1 MEFINQTLF
10 SDYTE
15 GKIDTVP
22 YVLGFILALTNSSR
36 ILKCINMLIS
46 LLRKLIITSQNVIG
60 KFKTENNASHQ
71 NNDMH
76 KEYEEVMKQM
86 HEMRVHLTA
95 LFNSIHKDNMEWRMS
110 ESIRREKKRE
120 MRENTAGNEVK
131 AHVDDTNICETSGLE
146 TEVCL

>member
-1 MEFINQTLF
+1 MEFINQTFF

-22 YVLGFILALTNSSR
+22 YLLGIILALTNGSR
-36 ILKCINMLIS
+36 ILKFINLLIS
-46 LLRKLIITSQNVIG
+46 LLTKLVITSKTMIA
-60 KFKTENNASHQ
+60 KLKTENNTSNQ
-71 NNDMH
+71 NDDIH

-86 HEMRVHLTA
+86 REMKIHLTA
-95 LFNSIHKDNMEWRMS
+95 LFNNIHKDNMEWRMS

-120 MRENTAGNEVK
+120 MKANTAENVVEI
-131 AHVDDTNICETSGLE
+131 DTRNVNICDTSGLE

>member
-1 MEFINQTLF
+1 MEFINQTFF

-15 GKIDTVP
+15 GKIDTIP
-22 YVLGFILALTNSSR
+22 YILGIVLALTNGSR
-36 ILKCINMLIS
+36 ILKFINLLIS
-46 LLRKLIITSQNVIG
+46 LLGRLIITSKTVIG
-60 KFKTENNASHQ
+60 KFKTENDTSRQ
-71 NNDMH
+71 NEDIN

-86 HEMRVHLTA
+86 REMRVHMTA

-120 MRENTAGNEVK
+120 MKSNVAGNEIKNHTNDV
-131 AHVDDTNICETSGLE
+131 NICDTSGLE

>member
-1 MEFINQTLF
+1 MEFINQTFF

-22 YVLGFILALTNSSR
+22 YVLGIVLALTNGSR
-36 ILKCINMLIS
+36 ILKFMNLLIS
-46 LLRKLIITSQNVIG
+46 LLRKFIITSKTVIS
-60 KFKTENNASHQ
+60 KFKTENNTSHQ
-71 NNDMH
+71 NDDIH

-86 HEMRVHLTA
+86 REMRIHVTA

-110 ESIRREKKRE
+110 ESIRREKKHE
-120 MRENTAGNEVK
+120 MKANTAENEIKNHTNDV
-131 AHVDDTNICETSGLE
+131 NICDTSGLE

>member
-1 MEFINQTLF
+1 MEFINQTFF

-22 YVLGFILALTNSSR
+22 YILGIVLALTNSSR
-36 ILKCINMLIS
+36 ILKFMNLLIS
-46 LLRKLIITSQNVIG
+46 LLRKLIITSKVMID
-60 KFKTENNASHQ
+60 KFKTENNASDQ
-71 NNDMH
+71 NDDIH

-86 HEMRVHLTA
+86 REMRVHVTA

-120 MRENTAGNEVK
+120 MKANTAENGVRNITNDV
-131 AHVDDTNICETSGLE
+131 NICDTSGLE

>member
-1 MEFINQTLF
+1 MEFINQTFF

-15 GKIDTVP
+15 GKIDTIP
-22 YVLGFILALTNSSR
+22 YVLGIILALTNGSR
-36 ILKCINMLIS
+36 ILKFVNLLIS
-46 LLRKLIITSQNVIG
+46 LLRKLIITSKSVIN
-60 KFKTENNASHQ
+60 KFKTENNINHQ
-71 NNDMH
+71 NDDIH

-86 HEMRVHLTA
+86 REMRVHVTA

-120 MRENTAGNEVK
+120 MKTNVAKDEIKSHTN
-131 AHVDDTNICETSGLE
+131 DINICDTSGLE

>member
-1 MEFINQTLF
+1 MEFINQTFF

-15 GKIDTVP
+15 GKIDNIP
-22 YVLGFILALTNSSR
+22 YILGIVLALTNGSR
-36 ILKCINMLIS
+36 ILKFLNMLIS
-46 LLRKLIITSQNVIG
+46 LLMKLIVTSKTMIN
-60 KFKTENNASHQ
+60 KFKTENNTDDQ
-71 NNDMH
+71 NNDIH

-86 HEMRVHLTA
+86 REMRVHLTA

-120 MRENTAGNEVK
+120 MKANSAENEIKINATNV
-131 AHVDDTNICETSGLE
+131 NICDTSGLE

>member
-1 MEFINQTLF
+1 MEFINQTFF

-22 YVLGFILALTNSSR
+22 YILGTILALTNGSR
-36 ILKCINMLIS
+36 ILKFVNLLIS
-46 LLRKLIITSQNVIG
+46 LLRKFIITSKNVIN
-60 KFKTENNASHQ
+60 KFKTENNTNHQ
-71 NNDMH
+71 NDDIH

-86 HEMRVHLTA
+86 CEMRVHVTA

-120 MRENTAGNEVK
+120 MKTNTAKDEIKNY
-131 AHVDDTNICETSGLE
+131 TNNMNICDTSGLE

>member
-1 MEFINQTLF
+1 MEFINQTFF

-15 GKIDTVP
+15 GKIDTIP
-22 YVLGFILALTNSSR
+22 YVLGIVLALTNGSR
-36 ILKCINMLIS
+36 ILRFVNMFIS
-46 LLRKLIITSQNVIG
+46 LFGKLIITSKNVIS
-60 KFKTENNASHQ
+60 KFKTENSTNHG
-71 NNDMH
+71 NDDIH

-86 HEMRVHLTA
+86 REMRVHMTA

-120 MRENTAGNEVK
+120 VKVNTVENEAKPRTNEV
-131 AHVDDTNICETSGLE
+131 NICDTSGLE

>member
-1 MEFINQTLF
+1 MEFINQTFF
-10 SDYTE
+10 SDYVE

-22 YVLGFILALTNSSR
+22 YILGIILALTNGSR
-36 ILKCINMLIS
+36 ILKFVNLLIS
-46 LLRKLIITSQNVIG
+46 LLGKLIITSKNVIE
-60 KFKTENNASHQ
+60 KFKTENSTSDQ
-71 NNDMH
+71 NDDIH

-86 HEMRVHLTA
+86 REMRVHMTA

-120 MRENTAGNEVK
+120 MKMNTAENEVK
-131 AHVDDTNICETSGLE
+131 HHADNINICDTSGLE

>member
-1 MEFINQTLF
+1 MEFINQTFF

-22 YVLGFILALTNSSR
+22 YILGVVLALTNGSR
-36 ILKCINMLIS
+36 ILKFVNMLIS
-46 LLRKLIITSQNVIG
+46 LLRKLVITSKNVID
-60 KFKTENNASHQ
+60 KFKTENNTNQQ
-71 NNDMH
+71 NDDIH

-86 HEMRVHLTA
+86 REMRVHVTA

-120 MRENTAGNEVK
+120 MKINTAENEIKTQVNE
-131 AHVDDTNICETSGLE
+131 TNICDTSGLE

>member
-1 MEFINQTLF
+1 MEFINQTFF

-15 GKIDTVP
+15 GKIDIIP
-22 YVLGFILALTNSSR
+22 YFLGSVLALTNGSR
-36 ILKCINMLIS
+36 ILKFINLLIS
-46 LLRKLIITSQNVIG
+46 LLRKLVITSKTMVD
-60 KFKTENNASHQ
+60 KFKAENTTSNQ
-71 NNDMH
+71 NNDIH

-86 HEMRVHLTA
+86 REMRVHVTA

-120 MRENTAGNEVK
+120 VKANTAENAVK
-131 AHVDDTNICETSGLE
+131 INADNVNICDTSGLE

>member
-10 SDYTE
+10 SDYAE

-22 YVLGFILALTNSSR
+22 YVLGIILALTNGSR
-36 ILKCINMLIS
+36 ILRFMNLLIS
-46 LLRKLIITSQNVIG
+46 LLGKLIITSKTMIN
-60 KFKTENNASHQ
+60 KFKTESSTNGQ
-71 NNDMH
+71 NDDVH

-86 HEMRVHLTA
+86 REMRIHMTA

-110 ESIRREKKRE
+110 ESVRREKKRE
-120 MRENTAGNEVK
+120 MKANAAENEVTMN
-131 AHVDDTNICETSGLE
+131 VNDVNICDTSGLE